1 MSRVWSP
8 EVTLTRHTDTPC
20 AYIWRITTQVCVT
33 AQGQLSLKYVI
44 EGDLTRV
51 VLPDPCVPRRRDGLW
66 QHTCCEAFLAQYRQ
80 PGYYEF
86 NFSPSTEWAVYH
98 FDAYRTGMEAV
109 EPDEPPAI
117 LLCTY
122 PQRLVLQATVRL
134 SEWSTAP
141 AGADWRLAV
150 AAVIET
156 AEGRRSY
163 WALRHSPGPPDFHHP
178 DGFALLLEAN
188 YND

>member
-8 EVTLTRHTDTPC
+8 EVILTGHTDTPC
-20 AYIWRITTQVCVT
+20 AYIRRVTTQVCVT

-51 VLPDPCVPRRRDGLW
+51 VLPDPCVPGHRDELW
-66 QHTCCEAFLAQYRQ
+66 QHTCCETFLAQDGQ

-86 NFSPSTEWAVYH
+86 NFSPSTEWAIYH

-134 SEWSTAP
+134 SEWSAAP

-156 AEGRRSY
+156 VEGRCLY
-163 WALRHSPGPPDFHHP
+163 WALRHSPGPPNFHHP
-178 DGFALLLEAN
+178 DGFALLLEAG
-188 YND
+188 